1 MSTGRR
7 AWSVPDPGQ
16 GTPKAAGAY
25 SPLVRAGDLLFVSGQ
40 VPKDPDTGEIDGD
53 DVVAQ
58 TKAVFRNL
66 RLLLESAGASLSD
79 VVSVTA
85 YLSHIED
92 WPAFNTEYA
101 KQLETPYPTRTTL
114 GAGLHGFLVEIS
126 AIAYVPD
133 PGGSSGGS

>member
-1 MSTGRR
+1 MSTERR
-7 AWSVPDPGQ
+7 AWSVPDAGH
-16 GTPKAAGAY
+16 GSPKAAGAY
-25 SPLVRAGDLLFVSGQ
+25 SPMVRAGDLLFVSGQ
-40 VPKDPDTGEIDGD
+40 VPKNPETGEIDGD

-85 YLSHIED
+85 YLSRIED
-92 WPAFNTEYA
+92 WSAFNAEYA
-101 KQLETPYPTRTTL
+101 KQLEAPYPTRTTL
-114 GAGLHGFLVEIS
+114 GAGLHGFLVEIN

-133 PGGSSGGS
+133 PGGSSSGS